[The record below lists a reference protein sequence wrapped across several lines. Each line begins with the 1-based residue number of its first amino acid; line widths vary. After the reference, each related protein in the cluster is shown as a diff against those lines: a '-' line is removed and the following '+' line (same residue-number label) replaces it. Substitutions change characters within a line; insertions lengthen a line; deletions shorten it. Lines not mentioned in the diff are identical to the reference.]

1 MLKDEIMHVDEFT
14 SENITP
20 YVGSMFRL
28 AAPDGQTYEL
38 QLVRVLKTMDQH
50 VDQHRSRTRDT
61 FSMYFQGPPQ
71 PYLPQ
76 ATYSFSHDALGGPH
90 HIFIVPTSRGQEG
103 FLYEAV
109 FT

>member
-1 MLKDEIMHVDEFT
+1 VLKDEIMHVDEFT
-14 SENITP
+14 SENTAP
-20 YVGSMFRL
+20 YIGSIFRL

-38 QLVRVLKTMDQH
+38 KLVRVLKTIDQH
-50 VDQHRSRTRDT
+50 VDQRRSRDT
-61 FSMYFQGPPQ
+61 FSMYFQGPPK

-109 FT
+109 FG